1 MMQWSGNWQHAVVGY
16 NARGDTFSNHPASGF
31 EVVKTAVACPNKLL
45 YKVPWNNIVYKISPP
60 PDFKRQQQKKCNVYM
75 RNLERI
81 ENEEVIMRVIE
92 QLEPCP
98 CIDWQAQRDWNRF
111 RSELSNGFCFVQRF
125 AIEVSELEG
134 KFTQQCC
141 YAPRGLD
148 NIVLILE
155 YNIIHFYCLVLK
167 RKVH

>member
-1 MMQWSGNWQHAVVGY
+1 M
-16 NARGDTFSNHPASGF
+16 
-31 EVVKTAVACPNKLL
+31 
-45 YKVPWNNIVYKISPP
+45 
-60 PDFKRQQQKKCNVYM
+60 YM
-75 RNLERI
+75 KNLERI
-81 ENEEVIMRVIE
+81 ESEEVIMRVIE

-111 RSELSNGFCFVQRF
+111 RSELSHGFCFVQRF
-125 AIEVSELEG
+125 AVEVPEFEG

-148 NIVLILE
+148 NIVLVIE
-155 YNIIHFYCLVLK
+155 NHSYYLVLK